1 MKRTLNEIKRNGKVP
16 GPTGMTS
23 NLMRRTYNIGELIKI
38 KNKRNRL
45 ASNYWTKGKRKILD
59 VGTWDS
65 TVYPY
70 GLNDCLQSVVLIV
83 PHY

>member
-23 NLMRRTYNIGELIKI
+23 NLMRRTYNTGELIKI

-45 ASNYWTKGKRKILD
+45 ACNYSTGRKEREKYWKLEL
-59 VGTWDS
+59 GT
-65 TVYPY
+65 
-70 GLNDCLQSVVLIV
+70 VL
-83 PHY
+83 YTRMD